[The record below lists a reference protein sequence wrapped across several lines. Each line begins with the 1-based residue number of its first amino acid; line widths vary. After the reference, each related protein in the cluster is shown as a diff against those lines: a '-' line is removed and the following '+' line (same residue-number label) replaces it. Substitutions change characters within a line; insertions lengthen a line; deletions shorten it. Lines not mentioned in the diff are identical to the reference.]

1 MIIMPPFKMS
11 SKIKK
16 KLGKINRK
24 NNNLNYSL
32 EPFVR
37 EWLKKHPPK
46 LTYTSKPQ
54 EMSFE
59 SWKQQVRD
67 LILNKIPTL
76 EPLPFEQQQLKIYG
90 ETISNGIKFV
100 QFSLMAIPGLR
111 VPAIMCIPENLVHK
125 TPVCICIHGHDQS
138 IYNSVG
144 IKKSKNKE
152 YFGYELAKLG
162 LITLSFDWIGSG
174 VRESFKNKFLF
185 FLQDE
190 GQRTNWLRFI
200 GLDMLGLRITEVK
213 ALLNYLENHD
223 DIDSKRIG
231 IIGHSGGGTLS
242 LFAAFFD
249 NRIKVCA
256 TSGYL
261 STWDQSILAMYHCG
275 CNYVAD
281 LRKYFEL
288 YDVYASLAPRSLAIT
303 IGKKDKIFP
312 YKGAKFS
319 IPIIKKAYQEANY
332 SENLLIHVQEEGH
345 RFSGEK
351 IYPFILNN
359 L

>member
-1 MIIMPPFKMS
+1 MSPFKIS
-11 SKIKK
+11 SKVKK

-24 NNNLNYSL
+24 DNILNYSL
-32 EPFVR
+32 QPFVTK
-37 EWLKKHPPK
+37 WLKEHPPK
-46 LTYTSKPQ
+46 MTYALKPL

-59 SWKQQVRD
+59 SWKQQVRE
-67 LILNKIPTL
+67 LIINKIPTL
-76 EPLPFEQQQLKIYG
+76 EPLPLKKQQLKIYG
-90 ETISNGIKFV
+90 ETTSNGIKFI

-111 VPAIMCIPENLVHK
+111 VPALMCIPENLDHK
-125 TPVCICIHGHDQS
+125 TAACICIHGHDQS

-152 YFGYELAKLG
+152 YFGIELAKLG

-174 VRESFKNKFLF
+174 VRESFKNKFIL

-213 ALLNYLENHD
+213 SLINYLENHD
-223 DIDSKRIG
+223 DVDEKRIG

-249 NRIKVCA
+249 DRIKVCA

-275 CNYVAD
+275 CNYIAD
-281 LRKYFEL
+281 LRKYLEL
-288 YDVYASLAPRSLAIT
+288 YDVYASLAPRPLAIT

-312 YKGAKFS
+312 YKGSKIS
-319 IPIIKKAYQEANY
+319 IPIIKEAYQETNHP
-332 SENLLIHVQEEGH
+332 ENILIHVQKEGH

-351 IYPFILNN
+351 IYPFMLKH

>member
-1 MIIMPPFKMS
+1 MCPFKIS
-11 SKIKK
+11 SKVKK

-24 NNNLNYSL
+24 KDNLNYSL
-32 EPFVR
+32 QPFVR
-37 EWLKKHPPK
+37 EWLQEHPPK
-46 LTYTSKPQ
+46 LSYTLKTQ
-54 EMSFE
+54 ERSFE
-59 SWKQQVRD
+59 SWKQQVRE
-67 LILNKIPTL
+67 LIFKKIPLL
-76 EPLPFEQQQLKIYG
+76 EPLPLNKQQLKIHG
-90 ETISNGIKFV
+90 ETTSNGIRFI
-100 QFSLMAIPGLR
+100 QLSLMAIPGLR
-111 VPAIMCIPENLVHK
+111 VPGIMCIPENIDQKV
-125 TPVCICIHGHDQS
+125 PACICIHGHGQN
-138 IYNSVG
+138 IYNTVG
-144 IKKSKNKE
+144 MKKSKNRE

-190 GQRTNWLRFI
+190 GQRTNWFRFM

-213 ALLNYLENHD
+213 SLINYLITHD
-223 DIDSKRIG
+223 NVDSKRIG

-242 LFAAFFD
+242 LFAACLD

-261 STWDQSILAMYHCG
+261 STWDHSILAMYHCG

-281 LRKYFEL
+281 LRKYLEL
-288 YDVYASLAPRSLAIT
+288 YDVYASLAPRPLAIT

-312 YKGAKFS
+312 YEGTKIS
-319 IPIIKKAYQEANY
+319 VPIIKEAYQEANHP
-332 SENLLIHVQEEGH
+332 ENLLIHVQKEGH
-345 RFSGEK
+345 KFSGEK
-351 IYPFILNN
+351 IYPFILSH